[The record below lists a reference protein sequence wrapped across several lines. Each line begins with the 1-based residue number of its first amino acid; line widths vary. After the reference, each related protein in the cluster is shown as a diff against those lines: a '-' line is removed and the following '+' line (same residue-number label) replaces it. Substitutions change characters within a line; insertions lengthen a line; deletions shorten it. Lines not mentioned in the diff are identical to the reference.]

1 MKAFTVIGINR
12 IEFKNKKT
20 KEKQAAIIL
29 YTTYDFPE
37 RDSEADGHGCET
49 FFCTGDLIS
58 DAENI
63 SLGDTIQPSY
73 TKTGYLTSLAI
84 I

>member
-1 MKAFTVIGINR
+1 MNAFTLIGINR

-20 KEKQAAIIL
+20 KEKQEAIIL
-29 YTTYDFPE
+29 YTTYDFSE
-37 RDSEADGHGCET
+37 RDNAEGHGCET